1 VCDIKER
8 PLDERDLKALAAAFK
23 GGDQRSYRT
32 LVDSLSRTLM
42 AMAYRYTGDW
52 EWARD
57 LTQETWIKVYRQ
69 IGRWNPG
76 RSFSA
81 WLHVIHRNGCL
92 DHLRR
97 GWVRYETTP
106 GDEVVSQLTGAGP
119 DNPEEDLERL
129 EFHQRLK
136 AALGQLSESQRQV
149 FLRVDLEQGDQKAV
163 AQALGIKFATLR
175 TTLHFARKRV
185 ATFLREMEKS
195 T

>member
-1 VCDIKER
+1 MR
-8 PLDERDLKALAAAFK
+8 GAGLDERDLKALAIAFK
-23 GGDQRSYRT
+23 RGDQRSFRV
-32 LVDSLSRTLM
+32 LVDSLSRTLI
-42 AMAYRYTGDW
+42 AMAYRYAGDW

-57 LTQETWIKVYRQ
+57 LTQETWIKVFRQ
-69 IGRWNPG
+69 IGRWDPD

-97 GWVRYETTP
+97 GWVRYESTP
-106 GDEVVSQLTGAGP
+106 GDEVVSQATAPAPGGP
-119 DNPEEDLERL
+119 EQDLERR
-129 EFHQRLK
+129 EFHERLM
-136 AALGQLSESQRQV
+136 AALGHLSESQRQV

-175 TTLHFARKRV
+175 TTLHFARKRL
-185 ATFLREMEKS
+185 ATVLREMEKS